1 MIQGIYQASSP
12 RKSERFMVR
21 VSNPK
26 KMKQV
31 ENLRRQESVDSV
43 F

>member
-1 MIQGIYQASSP
+1 MTQRIYQASSP
-12 RKSERFMVR
+12 RKPERFAVR

-31 ENLRRQESVDSV
+31 ENLRRQESVDSDL
-43 F
+43 

>member
-1 MIQGIYQASSP
+1 MTQRICQASLP
-12 RKSERFMVR
+12 RQPERFTVR

-43 F
+43 L